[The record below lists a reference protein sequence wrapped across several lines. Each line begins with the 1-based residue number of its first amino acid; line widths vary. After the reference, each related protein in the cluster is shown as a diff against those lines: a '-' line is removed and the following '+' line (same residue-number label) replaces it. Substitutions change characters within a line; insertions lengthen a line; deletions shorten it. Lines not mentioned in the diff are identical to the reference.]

1 MKFERINLV
10 LILTAVLLLGGCSW
24 MRGNVSDLDDQPIE
38 QNETGSTAEQ
48 VIEPEVERRD
58 ITVPKI
64 DNENWEVG
72 AYAGVI
78 SYEDFGSQLVY
89 GVRGAYHVTEDFFL
103 ELNYGQS
110 EISDE
115 NFRNFGLAIFP
126 DEDEDVT
133 FYNFSLGYNFLP
145 GEVFVGTKWAMTS
158 SMYFVFGAGNT
169 EFIDEDE
176 LTYILG
182 FGLKVIP
189 KDFLTLR
196 LEARDN
202 IFESDLLGDNE
213 FKHNMELNFGI
224 AFIF

>member
-1 MKFERINLV
+1 MKSERINLV
-10 LILTAVLLLGGCSW
+10 LILTAVWLLGGCSW

>member
-1 MKFERINLV
+1 MKCERLRLV
-10 LILTAVLLLGGCSW
+10 LILAAFLLLGGCSW
-24 MRGNVSDLDDQPIE
+24 MRGSVSELDDQPIE
-38 QNETGSTAEQ
+38 QNETGGTAEQ
-48 VIEPEVERRD
+48 VIEPEIERRD
-58 ITVPKI
+58 ITIPKI
-64 DNENWEVG
+64 DTENWEVG

-78 SYEDFGSQLVY
+78 SFEDFGSEVVY
-89 GVRGAYHVTEDFFL
+89 GIRGAYHVTEDFFL

-126 DEDEDVT
+126 DQEEDVT

-158 SMYFVFGAGNT
+158 TMYFVFGAGNT

-182 FGLKVIP
+182 FGLKVVP

-202 IFESDLLGDNE
+202 IFESDLLGNNE

>member
-1 MKFERINLV
+1 MKAERINLV
-10 LILTAVLLLGGCSW
+10 LIMAAFLLLGGCSW
-24 MRGNVSDLDDQPIE
+24 MRGSVSDLEDQPIE
-38 QNETGSTAEQ
+38 QNETGGTAEQ
-48 VIEPEVERRD
+48 VIEPDVERRD
-58 ITVPKI
+58 ITIPRI
-64 DNENWEVG
+64 DSENWEVG

-78 SYEDFGSQLVY
+78 SFEDFGSEVVY
-89 GVRGAYHVTEDFFL
+89 GVRAAYHVTEDFFL

-145 GEVFVGTKWAMTS
+145 GEVFVGTKFAMTS
-158 SMYFVFGAGNT
+158 TMYFVFGAGNT

-182 FGLKVIP
+182 FGLKVVP

>member
-1 MKFERINLV
+1 MKCERLNLV
-10 LILTAVLLLGGCSW
+10 LILAAFLLLTGCSW
-24 MRGNVSDLDDQPIE
+24 MRGSVSELDDQPIE
-38 QNETGSTAEQ
+38 QNETGGTAEQ
-48 VIEPEVERRD
+48 VIEPEIERRD
-58 ITVPKI
+58 ITIPKI
-64 DNENWEVG
+64 DTENWEVG

-78 SYEDFGSQLVY
+78 SFEDFGSEVVY
-89 GVRGAYHVTEDFFL
+89 GIRAAYHVTEDFFL

-126 DEDEDVT
+126 DQEEDVT

-158 SMYFVFGAGNT
+158 TMYFVFGAGNT

-182 FGLKVIP
+182 FGLKVVP

-202 IFESDLLGDNE
+202 IFESDLLGNNE